1 MYFGYLICLGLYL
14 AVGILGSM
22 AVYGKVPPIQK
33 SSYNIIDYFSGQF
46 QAPVIGFLNF
56 IYLFIVSSIFPYVGK
71 MQALELIPKRQK
83 EKVPRIWT
91 IATVIFAA
99 IWIPCNIMFILFE
112 TSPVLVINFVTSVL
126 AFYVMYFLPVV
137 MTLKASYYMIEKVE

>member
-1 MYFGYLICLGLYL
+1 MPASELLTVACVNSYSFMCHPSVSPIIKENKNQKENEKAVYFGYLICLGLYL

-71 MQALELIPKRQK
+71 MQAL
-83 EKVPRIWT
+83 
-91 IATVIFAA
+91 
-99 IWIPCNIMFILFE
+99 
-112 TSPVLVINFVTSVL
+112 
-126 AFYVMYFLPVV
+126 
-137 MTLKASYYMIEKVE
+137 

>member
-1 MYFGYLICLGLYL
+1 
-14 AVGILGSM
+14 
-22 AVYGKVPPIQK
+22 
-33 SSYNIIDYFSGQF
+33 
-46 QAPVIGFLNF
+46 
-56 IYLFIVSSIFPYVGK
+56 

-83 EKVPRIWT
+83 EKVPKIWT

-126 AFYVMYFLPVV
+126 AFYVMYFLPIV
-137 MTLKASYYMIEKVE
+137 MTLKASDYVIKKVVQIKEEVGNSDENDLEGNLVNPEHDNEEEDTG